1 MATSPY
7 QPAVDQRLDTVEST
21 NTTQTT
27 NISTATSAAAAA
39 QADADSAQAGVFD
52 VSGAATETITAA
64 GAISVSV
71 PRSALALTGAGAV
84 TLAAPAAGVCRLK
97 FVEMTVDN
105 GDVTLAATNIVGG
118 AAATFTFGDVGDR
131 LVLVADNQ
139 KWVVLKNVGVGEA

>member
-1 MATSPY
+1 MSNVPY
-7 QPAVDQRLDTVEST
+7 NVEEENRFTTIEST

-27 NISTATSAAAAA
+27 DISTATSAASAA

-52 VSGAATETITAA
+52 VSGSGTETIAAA

-71 PRSALALTGAGAV
+71 PKSNLALVGAGAV

-97 FVEMTVDN
+97 IVEMTVDN

-118 AAATFTFGDVGDR
+118 AASTFTFAEVGDR
-131 LVLVADNQ
+131 LVLLAVNQ
-139 KWVVLKNVGVGEA
+139 KWQVIGNAGAAES